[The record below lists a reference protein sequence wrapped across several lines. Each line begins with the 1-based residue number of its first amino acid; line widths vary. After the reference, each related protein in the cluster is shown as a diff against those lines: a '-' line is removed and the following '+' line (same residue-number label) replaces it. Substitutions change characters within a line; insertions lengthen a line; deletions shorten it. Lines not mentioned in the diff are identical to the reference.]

1 MCGYLDIFFLQSE
14 LPYAIYKKGDY
25 IFARSKAKAGPH
37 PFLLR
42 LRELVPVIIAHKRAF
57 INQLGLGAMI

>member
-42 LRELVPVIIAHKRAF
+42 LRKLVPVIIAHKTG
-57 INQLGLGAMI
+57 IH

>member
-1 MCGYLDIFFLQSE
+1 MCGYLDIFFFSQNF
-14 LPYAIYKKGDY
+14 PTQFTKWGDY

-42 LRELVPVIIAHKRAF
+42 LRELVPVIIAHKTG
-57 INQLGLGAMI
+57 IH

>member
-1 MCGYLDIFFLQSE
+1 MCGYLDIFFLQSD

-25 IFARSKAKAGPH
+25 IFARGKAKAGPH

-42 LRELVPVIIAHKRAF
+42 LRELVPVLIAHTTG
-57 INQLGLGAMI
+57 IH

>member
-1 MCGYLDIFFLQSE
+1 MCGYLDIFFLQSD

-25 IFARSKAKAGPH
+25 IFARGKAKAGPH

-42 LRELVPVIIAHKRAF
+42 LRELVPVIIAHKTG
-57 INQLGLGAMI
+57 IH

>member
-25 IFARSKAKAGPH
+25 IFARRKAKAGPH
-37 PFLLR
+37 KLLR
-42 LRELVPVIIAHKRAF
+42 LRELVPVIIAHKTG
-57 INQLGLGAMI
+57 IH

>member
-1 MCGYLDIFFLQSE
+1 MCGYLDIFFFSQNF
-14 LPYAIYKKGDY
+14 PTQFTKRGDY

-42 LRELVPVIIAHKRAF
+42 LRELVPVIIAHKTG
-57 INQLGLGAMI
+57 IH